1 MITEGATVSTHLS
14 QVREPGVTMN
24 PAERSEQWRTGA
36 GEHLVRRRQVA
47 GLTLAAIGSL
57 GVVSLYQLG
66 LIDHLPEP
74 PLPRLDSDRVD
85 ASAEAYAILAT
96 PDAVL
101 GIGSYAVTLGFVAM
115 GSEERTAAR
124 PWLPVALALKVG
136 FDALVSAKLTRDQ
149 WTIHRAFCIWCLLAA
164 GATFASLP
172 LVVPEA
178 RSALRSLNQGQP

>member
-1 MITEGATVSTHLS
+1 MSNSLSGANTGATMT
-14 QVREPGVTMN
+14 
-24 PAERSEQWRTGA
+24 PAELSKRWRTGA

-57 GVVSLYQLG
+57 GVVSLFQLG
-66 LIDHLPEP
+66 LIDHLPDP
-74 PLPRLDSDRVD
+74 PFPGFDSDRVD
-85 ASAEAYAILAT
+85 ASSEAYAILAT

-101 GIGSYAVTLGFVAM
+101 GIGSYAVTLGLVAM
-115 GSEERTAAR
+115 ASEERTVAR

-136 FDALVSAKLTRDQ
+136 FDALASAKLTRDQ

-164 GATFASLP
+164 GATFASVP

-178 RSALRSLNQGQP
+178 RSALRSVGQGQQR

>member
-1 MITEGATVSTHLS
+1 MVFNHLTRGRVLGASMT
-14 QVREPGVTMN
+14 
-24 PAERSEQWRTGA
+24 PAELSEQWRTGV
-36 GEHLVRRRQVA
+36 GEYLVKRRQVA

-66 LIDHLPEP
+66 FIDHVPEP
-74 PLPRLDSDRVD
+74 PFPGLDADTVD
-85 ASAEAYAILAT
+85 ASAEAYTILAT

-101 GIGSYAVTLGFVAM
+101 GIGSYAVTLGLVAM

-136 FDALVSAKLTRDQ
+136 FDAVVAAKLTRDQ
-149 WTIHRAFCIWCLLAA
+149 WTIHRAFCMWCLLAA
-164 GATFASLP
+164 GATFASVP

-178 RSALRSLNQGQP
+178 QSALRSLGQGQRR